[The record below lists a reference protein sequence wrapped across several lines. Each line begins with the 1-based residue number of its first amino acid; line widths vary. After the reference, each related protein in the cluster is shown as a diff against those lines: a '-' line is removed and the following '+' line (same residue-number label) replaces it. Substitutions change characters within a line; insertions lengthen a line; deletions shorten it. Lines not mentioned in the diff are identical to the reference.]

1 VFSDSDPVPRVSARR
16 AAALDGLASPPRFD
30 GASGGNTVI
39 TPREVRLSLRQHHD
53 DKSTKATRTIS
64 AVTGWLGS
72 FPAILLSVAVVAIW
86 AAGGFFVEQGF
97 SNQVYQ
103 LLINTTTTVVTFIMV
118 FIIQNTQNR
127 DGRAIQTK
135 LDAQSEALC
144 RILDEL
150 RINDGDGV
158 LTRLVGIEDAP
169 EGDIKFEQQTVRRK
183 AGTPKSS
190 VM

>member
-1 VFSDSDPVPRVSARR
+1 MSFHQDQA
-16 AAALDGLASPPRFD
+16 
-30 GASGGNTVI
+30 
-39 TPREVRLSLRQHHD
+39 
-53 DKSTKATRTIS
+53 DKSTKATRAIS
-64 AVTGWLGS
+64 AMTGWLGS
-72 FPAILLSVAVVAIW
+72 FPAILLAVAVVVIW
-86 AAGGFFVEQGF
+86 AAGGFFVKQGF

-144 RILDEL
+144 RLLREL
-150 RINDGDGV
+150 RIDDSDQL

-169 EGDIKFEQQTVRRK
+169 EEDIKFEQETVRHQAQRD
-183 AGTPKSS
+183 AASS
-190 VM
+190 SA